1 MANKREKEIEE
12 CFLLYDYPQRHKI
25 PNSKLREL
33 MNALGQNATDNEL
46 DQLIKKADPKGEGAF
61 TLDGF
66 KRVMSDFSSVQYT
79 KNDLRSAYELLDR
92 DMDGFLSK
100 QDLKNASKLLLGFPL
115 DDDKIEFMF
124 KNLKSED
131 NKISFEQFVKLLE

>member
-1 MANKREKEIEE
+1 MSSKRDKEIEE
-12 CFLLYDYPQRHKI
+12 CFLLYDYPKKNKI
-25 PNSKLREL
+25 PNTKLREL

-46 DQLIKKADPKGEGAF
+46 DQLIKKADPGREGSF
-61 TLDGF
+61 TFEGF
-66 KRVMSDFSSVQYT
+66 KKVMNEFNSIQYT

-92 DMDGFLSK
+92 DMDGYLSK
-100 QDLKNASKLLLGFPL
+100 HDLKNASKLLLGFPL

-131 NKISFEQFVKLLE
+131 NKISFDQFVKLLE